1 MKSWWTTTS
10 GRKSTAG
17 GSTLTS
23 SETSIFT
30 RSSHGTFKVIYQLT
44 KTASGISSATRTRS
58 TRRGRGPTGR
68 RRQGSGRRRGG
79 TRRFTR
85 RTS

>member
-44 KTASGISSATRTRS
+44 KT
-58 TRRGRGPTGR
+58 
-68 RRQGSGRRRGG
+68 
-79 TRRFTR
+79 
-85 RTS
+85 